1 VVLTWVAGAT
11 NADRA
16 LANNQKLGKDQIKV
30 RSEDVSTAPIEE
42 DFDLETFK
50 HFFDDDAWASVASL
64 GNHLIPMLHVGW
76 VN

>member
-1 VVLTWVAGAT
+1 MVLTWVAGAT
-11 NADRA
+11 NAERA
-16 LANNQKLGKDQIKV
+16 IKTIKQSNNQKLHQ
-30 RSEDVSTAPIEE
+30 